1 VGPPDLP
8 DSGMVRDLRA
18 GAGPTTGLGSSKDVA
33 ARALETPSTGGMGA
47 GDDGES
53 AKLLV

>member
-1 VGPPDLP
+1 
-8 DSGMVRDLRA
+8 MVRDLRA